1 MLQLLDLGC
10 QHCCFCADNENQGRN
25 RHHGIDKII
34 AEHLQYRAFGIGN
47 DHSSNCFEP
56 AVPHQHCRCFIGG
69 IQLSQCVLRHHIRCG
84 EEMNHITENNDP
96 EGALQRCAA
105 KCEQEGNTDDHSRY
119 GISYTA
125 DGISTFS
132 AQYRKRAA
140 CGHKS
145 RAIRNHGTTSRCAQ
159 GYNQ

>member
-1 MLQLLDLGC
+1 
-10 QHCCFCADNENQGRN
+10 
-25 RHHGIDKII
+25 
-34 AEHLQYRAFGIGN
+34 
-47 DHSSNCFEP
+47 
-56 AVPHQHCRCFIGG
+56 
-69 IQLSQCVLRHHIRCG
+69 
-84 EEMNHITENNDP
+84 MNHITENNDP

-145 RAIRNHGTTSRCAQ
+145 RAIRNQVPQAAVPRDTISELR
-159 GYNQ
+159 

>member
-1 MLQLLDLGC
+1 
-10 QHCCFCADNENQGRN
+10 
-25 RHHGIDKII
+25 
-34 AEHLQYRAFGIGN
+34 
-47 DHSSNCFEP
+47 
-56 AVPHQHCRCFIGG
+56 
-69 IQLSQCVLRHHIRCG
+69 
-84 EEMNHITENNDP
+84 MNHITENNDP